1 MRLACLWALLAASL
15 AAAPNLEIYV
25 IDVEGGKS
33 VLLVSPSGQ
42 SMLFD
47 AGWPAAN
54 NRLASTERIVE
65 AVAAAGLRRI
75 DFLVISHFDLDHL
88 GDVPL
93 LAAKVPIEHIFDHG
107 EYLTTNPQAAERFAA
122 YDALR
127 DKIGHTVLH
136 VGDKIPIKG
145 VDIRVISAG
154 GQLITKPL
162 ANAGERN
169 ALCET
174 NKQQDALARDFED
187 NQSIGLLITSGK
199 FRMLDLADLEAHY
212 SHDLVCPRNLIGTVD
227 VYNVNVHGQF
237 KGIAPELVG
246 VLHAPVIIQANGPK
260 KAPTRKL
267 GPRCEPLQDSKTSGS
282 STNRST
288 PEKMRTLR
296 ITSSPTWNR
305 LIHSSGFGFPSP
317 RTGRSPLPTRAT
329 DLASATASNHRHEAA
344 TPAGSRSPTG
354 TI

>member
-1 MRLACLWALLAASL
+1 MTRLVCLLALFAASL
-15 AAAPNLEIYV
+15 TAAPNLEIYV

-47 AGWPAAN
+47 VGWPAAN

-65 AVAAAGLRRI
+65 AVEAAGLRRI

-107 EYLTTNPQAAERFAA
+107 EYLTTNAQAAERFAA
-122 YDALR
+122 YAALR
-127 DKIGHTVLH
+127 DKVGHTVLH

-145 VDIRVISAG
+145 VDVRVLSAG

-162 ANAGERN
+162 PNAGARN

-174 NKQQDALARDFED
+174 YKQQDALTTDFED

-212 SHDLVCPRNLIGTVD
+212 SHDLVCPRNLIGAVE

-246 VLHAPVIIQANGPK
+246 ALHAPVIIQANGARKGADAQTWPVLRA
-260 KAPTRKL
+260 APGIEDIWQLHQSLNAGKEANPPDGFIANLEPADAFKWIRISVAKDGTFTVTNTRN
-267 GPRCEPLQDSKTSGS
+267 GFSKRYG
-282 STNRST
+282 
-288 PEKMRTLR
+288 K
-296 ITSSPTWNR
+296 
-305 LIHSSGFGFPSP
+305 
-317 RTGRSPLPTRAT
+317 
-329 DLASATASNHRHEAA
+329 
-344 TPAGSRSPTG
+344 
-354 TI
+354 

>member
-1 MRLACLWALLAASL
+1 MTRLVCLLVLFAAALT
-15 AAAPNLEIYV
+15 AAPNLEIYV

-47 AGWPAAN
+47 VGWPAAN

-65 AVAAAGLRRI
+65 AVEAAGLRRI

-107 EYLTTNPQAAERFAA
+107 EYLTTNAQAAERFAA
-122 YDALR
+122 YAALR
-127 DKIGHTVLH
+127 DKVGHTVLH

-145 VDIRVISAG
+145 VDVRVLSAG

-162 ANAGERN
+162 PNAGARN

-174 NKQQDALARDFED
+174 YKQQDALTTDFED

-212 SHDLVCPRNLIGTVD
+212 SHDLVCPRNLIGAVD

-246 VLHAPVIIQANGPK
+246 ALHAPVIIQANGARKGADAQTWPVLRA
-260 KAPTRKL
+260 APGLEDIWQLHQSFNAGKDANPPDGFIANLEPADAFKWIRISVAKDGTFTVTNTRN
-267 GPRCEPLQDSKTSGS
+267 GFSKRYG
-282 STNRST
+282 
-288 PEKMRTLR
+288 K
-296 ITSSPTWNR
+296 
-305 LIHSSGFGFPSP
+305 
-317 RTGRSPLPTRAT
+317 
-329 DLASATASNHRHEAA
+329 
-344 TPAGSRSPTG
+344 
-354 TI
+354 

>member
-1 MRLACLWALLAASL
+1 MTRLVCLLVLFAAALT
-15 AAAPNLEIYV
+15 AAPNLEIYV

-47 AGWPAAN
+47 VGWPAAN

-65 AVAAAGLRRI
+65 VVEAAGLRRI
-75 DFLVISHFDLDHL
+75 DFLVISHFDTDHL

-107 EYLTTNPQAAERFAA
+107 EYLTTNAQAAERFAA
-122 YDALR
+122 YNALR

-136 VGDKIPIKG
+136 VGDKVPIKG
-145 VDIRVISAG
+145 VDVRVLSAG
-154 GQLITKPL
+154 GRLITNPL
-162 ANAGERN
+162 PNAGTRN

-174 NKQQDALARDFED
+174 YKQQDALTTDFED

-212 SHDLVCPRNLIGTVD
+212 SHDLVCPRNLIGAVD

-246 VLHAPVIIQANGPK
+246 ALHAPVIIQANGARKGADAQTWPVLRA
-260 KAPTRKL
+260 APGLEDIWQLHQSLNAGKEANPPDGFIANLEPADAFKWIRISVAKDGTFTVTNTRN
-267 GPRCEPLQDSKTSGS
+267 GFSKRYG
-282 STNRST
+282 
-288 PEKMRTLR
+288 K
-296 ITSSPTWNR
+296 
-305 LIHSSGFGFPSP
+305 
-317 RTGRSPLPTRAT
+317 
-329 DLASATASNHRHEAA
+329 
-344 TPAGSRSPTG
+344 
-354 TI
+354 

>member
-1 MRLACLWALLAASL
+1 MTRLVCLLALFAASL
-15 AAAPNLEIYV
+15 TAAPNLEIYV

-47 AGWPAAN
+47 VGWPAAN

-65 AVAAAGLRRI
+65 AVEAAGLRRI

-88 GDVPL
+88 GEVPL

-107 EYLTTNPQAAERFAA
+107 EYLTTNAQAAERFAA
-122 YDALR
+122 YAALR
-127 DKIGHTVLH
+127 DKVGHTVLH

-145 VDIRVISAG
+145 VDVRVLSAG

-162 ANAGERN
+162 PNAGARN

-174 NKQQDALARDFED
+174 YKQQDALTTDFED

-212 SHDLVCPRNLIGTVD
+212 SHDLVCPRNLIGAVD

-246 VLHAPVIIQANGPK
+246 ALHAPVIIQANGARKGADAQTWPVLRA
-260 KAPTRKL
+260 APGLEDIWQLHQSLNAGKEANPPDGFIANLEPADAFKWIRISVAKDGTFTVTNTRN
-267 GPRCEPLQDSKTSGS
+267 GFSKRYG
-282 STNRST
+282 
-288 PEKMRTLR
+288 K
-296 ITSSPTWNR
+296 
-305 LIHSSGFGFPSP
+305 
-317 RTGRSPLPTRAT
+317 
-329 DLASATASNHRHEAA
+329 
-344 TPAGSRSPTG
+344 
-354 TI
+354 

>member
-1 MRLACLWALLAASL
+1 MTRIGCLLALLAVSL

-65 AVAAAGLRRI
+65 AVQAAGLRRI

-107 EYLTTNPQAAERFAA
+107 EYLTTNAQAAERFAA
-122 YDALR
+122 YAALR

-136 VGDKIPIKG
+136 VGDKFPIKG
-145 VDIRVISAG
+145 VDIRVLSAG
-154 GQLITKPL
+154 GQMIIKPL
-162 ANAGERN
+162 PNAGAPN

-174 NKQQDALARDFED
+174 YKQQDALATDVED
-187 NQSIGLLITSGK
+187 NQSIGLLIASGK

-212 SHDLVCPRNLIGTVD
+212 SHDLVCPRNLIGKVD

-237 KGIAPELVG
+237 KGIAPEVVG
-246 VLHAPVIIQANGPK
+246 ALHASVIIQANGSRKGADAQTWPVLRA
-260 KAPTRKL
+260 AP
-267 GPRCEPLQDSKTSGS
+267 GLQDIWQLHQSLNAGKDANPPDDFIANLEPADSFKWLHISVAKDGTFTVTNTRNGFSKHYG
-282 STNRST
+282 
-288 PEKMRTLR
+288 KQ
-296 ITSSPTWNR
+296 
-305 LIHSSGFGFPSP
+305 
-317 RTGRSPLPTRAT
+317 
-329 DLASATASNHRHEAA
+329 
-344 TPAGSRSPTG
+344 
-354 TI
+354 